1 MNMKTEQKDKEK
13 ISNFNTMN
21 MSNKQT
27 SDQIQLEAPYEN
39 RGIQAISLD
48 ELLSMDFPAN
58 KWAVDKIVPHEGI
71 TILSGAPASYKTWL
85 LLRMAMDIAKGESF
99 LDQFPCQQSG
109 VLIIDEENHLRLLQD
124 RLQLMGTDHDLPI
137 YFLSQK
143 GFIVSDKRL
152 INQVLKICQEKDIG
166 VIFIDSL
173 VRINNAEENDASQ
186 MAAVFR
192 CIRQLCQNQKTLIIT
207 HHERKEGE
215 TRSSAQNRLRGS
227 SDISASVDAHISVRR
242 SNSDKST
249 ITIEQAKLRGG
260 IEMEPFRVAVQASEE
275 KVGFQYLGAC
285 QEEVNKKEL
294 AKEAIL
300 TVLDKET
307 SGLSRSEICKQVKAI
322 RDIGEKNIRSALDA
336 LIQEKVVQ
344 EKQGAKNTK
353 LCCLPKLSDDNTPP
367 TINQ

>member
-1 MNMKTEQKDKEK
+1 MSHEQA
-13 ISNFNTMN
+13 SN
-21 MSNKQT
+21 
-27 SDQIQLEAPYEN
+27 QIQSEAPYESSH
-39 RGIQAISLD
+39 IQAVSLD

-58 KWAVDKIVPHEGI
+58 KWAIEKIVPHEGI

-85 LLRMAMDIAKGESF
+85 LLRMAMDIAKGENF
-99 LDQFPCQQSG
+99 LGQFPCQQSG

-124 RLQLMGTDHDLPI
+124 RLQLMGTDHGLPI

-152 INQVLKICQEKDIG
+152 TNQVLRICQEKDIS

-192 CIRQLCQNQKTLIIT
+192 CIRQLCQSQKTLIIT

-242 SNSDKST
+242 NSSDRST
-249 ITIEQAKLRGG
+249 LTIEQAKLRGG
-260 IEMEPFRVAVQASEE
+260 IEMAPFKVAVQASEE
-275 KVGFQYLGAC
+275 SVAFQYLGAC
-285 QEEVNKKEL
+285 QEEASKKES
-294 AKEAIL
+294 AKEVIL
-300 TVLDKET
+300 TVLDKEEN
-307 SGLSRSEICKQVKAI
+307 GLSRSEVCKQVKAI
-322 RDIGEKNIRSALDA
+322 KDIGEKNIRSALDA

-344 EKQGAKNTK
+344 ETQGAKNTK
-353 LCCLPKLSDDNTPP
+353 LCCLSKFSDTTIPP
-367 TINQ
+367 AINQ

>member
-1 MNMKTEQKDKEK
+1 MKTARKSNEEINSFNAMSMNQEQAYNQVQ
-13 ISNFNTMN
+13 S
-21 MSNKQT
+21 
-27 SDQIQLEAPYEN
+27 EAPYKSSH
-39 RGIQAISLD
+39 IQVVSLD
-48 ELLSMDFPAN
+48 ELLSMDFPTN
-58 KWAVDKIVPHEGI
+58 KWAVDKIVPLEGI

-152 INQVLKICQEKDIG
+152 TNQILRICQEKDIS

-186 MAAVFR
+186 MSVVFR
-192 CIRQLCQNQKTLIIT
+192 CIRQLCQSQKTVVIT

-215 TRSSAQNRLRGS
+215 MRSSAQNRLRGS

-242 SNSDKST
+242 NSSDKSK

-260 IEMEPFRVAVQASEE
+260 IEMEPFKIAIQASEE
-275 KVGFQYLGAC
+275 RVEFQFLGTC
-285 QEEVNKKEL
+285 QEEASKKES
-294 AKEAIL
+294 AKEVIL
-300 TVLDKET
+300 TVLDKEER
-307 SGLSRSEICKQVKAI
+307 GLSRSEICKQVKAI

-353 LCCLPKLSDDNTPP
+353 LCCLSKFNDDDTPP
-367 TINQ
+367 TVNQ